1 MRIRTAIIL
10 AAFLGFSCSSEDN
23 GPQTTTTGK
32 IPSSILEDATIIL
45 TTEGKK
51 EAVIYADTLINFEEE
66 DSTIAKD
73 VKVDFYDEFG
83 EYSST
88 LTSDEG
94 LVRQKKNEFSV
105 WGNVVVENDTARL
118 DTQSLRWDPD
128 TRLITTDDFVKLRRG
143 NDVLTGYGMKADNRL
158 QNVQILRDV
167 KGEFTDVPESEKEL
181 EEIEGKPEKEIEP

>member
-1 MRIRTAIIL
+1 M
-10 AAFLGFSCSSEDN
+10 
-23 GPQTTTTGK
+23 
-32 IPSSILEDATIIL
+32 
-45 TTEGKK
+45 
-51 EAVIYADTLINFEEE
+51 IYADTLINFEEE

-88 LTSDEG
+88 LTSNEG

-105 WGNVVVENDTARL
+105 WGDVVVENDTARL
-118 DTQSLRWDPD
+118 DTQSLRWNPD
-128 TRLITTDDFVKLRRG
+128 TRQITTDDFVKLRRG
-143 NDVLTGYGMKADNRL
+143 KDVLTGYGMKADNRL

-181 EEIEGKPEKEIEP
+181 EELEGEPKKEIEP

>member
-1 MRIRTAIIL
+1 M
-10 AAFLGFSCSSEDN
+10 
-23 GPQTTTTGK
+23 PQTTTTEK

-94 LVRQKKNEFSV
+94 LVRQKINEFSV

-118 DTQSLRWDPD
+118 DTQSLRWDPNSK
-128 TRLITTDDFVKLRRG
+128 LITTDDYVKLRRG
-143 NDVLTGYGMKADNRL
+143 KDVLTGYGMKADNRL

-181 EEIEGKPEKEIEP
+181 EELEGEPEKEIEP